1 MKNEILK
8 KSIII
13 FFIIT
18 ILMNYL
24 LTLKVYAEVEIG
36 DNTHLYGE
44 KDCVSILQMKSTG
57 GLKQVIK
64 VYYQDPDTGK
74 KLYAFCIEPSKP
86 GVGTG
91 ATDFSGYE
99 TYIREKIQDQRI
111 WRALYH
117 GYIGVNW
124 QDTSLECDDDWYY
137 VTKTVIHCL
146 VNNERPSDVY
156 KVPSRIATSDTPY
169 ATLEDVQRRGQ
180 KALNECEKLYD
191 YAINGTENYREA
203 TASIEK
209 VGSFVSDG
217 NNMVQTLKLTANKQ
231 IGSYDVKLANFP
243 TGTTYSKSGNV
254 VKIIVPKASITG
266 DIKGTINILNA
277 QVKTCPAFYGQ
288 SYNDTWQDYVTAAD
302 PYEIATAQATI
313 TFNTNNSTIKILKLD
328 SETNKAVPN
337 TTLKIEKDGQLIN
350 TVTTKDNGE
359 AIIENLYP
367 GTYKITEIK
376 ANDNYVLS
384 KNPTKEVSV
393 KYGET
398 VTVKF
403 DNTHKEGSLK
413 IVKVD
418 SRDNKTPIKNVTF
431 EIWNVELNKKVATK
445 TTGEDGTITIDNL
458 RTGKYKV
465 KETSTNEWYV
475 LNTDEKIATVEYNKT
490 TTLTIENDVKV
501 GYIEIIKQDK
511 DYSNIKL
518 ENVEFKILN
527 SKGEVVDTLTTNKD
541 GYAKSKAIPL
551 DETYFVK
558 ETKTTEKYI
567 LSTDIQKVTFIPADE
582 GKSKKVTFENKHKEG
597 NIKVFKVDADNNK
610 IGIGGVEFEL
620 YSEEFKKLIG
630 KYYTDSNGEITINNL
645 RIGNYRLKETATNK
659 WYHLGGETNV
669 VVEYNKTKEV
679 TIKNELKKGS
689 VKVIKV
695 DKDNNQIKIPN
706 VVFEVLD
713 KNNNVLEKIKTDE
726 NGIAITKKYPVR
738 DYETLKLHEVETDKW
753 YDLNNDITEVKLE
766 IDKVQEVTI
775 ENKKKKGQIRVI
787 KVDLDNNEVRLQN
800 VEFEVLN
807 QKGEVV
813 DRLKT
818 DKNGEAV
825 TKRLPIDEQYTIRE
839 VKTLEKYVLTE
850 ETKTVTLKENQIED
864 IQFENEKKKGQI
876 EVFKVDAENKEIKL
890 EGVEFEV
897 INSDNEVVEIIKTD
911 KNGYA
916 KTSRIPIGE
925 YKIKEIKTDEMHI
938 LNNEI
943 IKVDVTTD
951 IVSRLDITN
960 ERIKGQIK
968 IVKTSQDDS
977 FISGAVVGTPIENVK
992 FEVYDSNKNKVDE
1005 ITTNKDG
1012 IAITKKLDKG
1022 SYIIKEIEA
1031 GKWYLLNENE
1041 FVTEIKTHEEIVQVD
1056 ITNESEKPSVDIEK
1070 IGIIQ
1075 TTANQ
1080 EIRYD
1085 FYIKNTGNVPL
1096 NNFTWFDYLPTE
1108 YVKMS
1113 KLITGTYNQDLNY
1126 NIYYKTNLNDYK
1138 ILAEDLNTQVN
1149 NYIDFS
1155 SIKLEEGEVITEF
1168 KVDFGTVD
1176 IGFESVIN
1184 PYIFVT
1190 VNSNVKNEDAFTNKT
1205 RIEGYNDEYMVW
1217 DEDDHTTK
1225 VYEKEVTVKK
1235 LPRTGF

>member
-1 MKNEILK
+1 
-8 KSIII
+8 
-13 FFIIT
+13 
-18 ILMNYL
+18 
-24 LTLKVYAEVEIG
+24 
-36 DNTHLYGE
+36 
-44 KDCVSILQMKSTG
+44 
-57 GLKQVIK
+57 
-64 VYYQDPDTGK
+64 
-74 KLYAFCIEPSKP
+74 
-86 GVGTG
+86 
-91 ATDFSGYE
+91 
-99 TYIREKIQDQRI
+99 
-111 WRALYH
+111 
-117 GYIGVNW
+117 
-124 QDTSLECDDDWYY
+124 
-137 VTKTVIHCL
+137 
-146 VNNERPSDVY
+146 
-156 KVPSRIATSDTPY
+156 
-169 ATLEDVQRRGQ
+169 
-180 KALNECEKLYD
+180 
-191 YAINGTENYREA
+191 
-203 TASIEK
+203 
-209 VGSFVSDG
+209 
-217 NNMVQTLKLTANKQ
+217 MVQTLKLSANKSL
-231 IGSYDVKLANFP
+231 GNYEVRLTNFP
-243 TGTTYSKSGNV
+243 TGTTYSKSGNTIKV
-254 VKIIVPKASITG
+254 IIPKLSITG
-266 DIKGTINILNA
+266 DVKGTVSILNA
-277 QVKTCPAFYGQ
+277 EVKTCPAFYGQ

-302 PYEIATAQATI
+302 PYEVTSTKITI
-313 TFNTNNSTIKILKLD
+313 NLTTNNSKIKILKLD

-418 SRDNKTPIKNVTF
+418 SRDHKTPIKNVTF

-445 TTGEDGTITIDNL
+445 TTGENGTITIDNL

-465 KETSTNEWYV
+465 KEISTNEWYV
-475 LNTDEKIATVEYNKT
+475 LNTDEKITTVEYNKT

-501 GYIEIIKQDK
+501 GYIEIIKQDQ

-541 GYAKSKAIPL
+541 GYAKSKALPL

-567 LSTDIQKVTFIPADE
+567 LSTDIQNVTFIPTDE
-582 GKSKKVTFENKHKEG
+582 GKTKRITFGNKHKEG

-620 YSEEFKKLIG
+620 YSEEFKNLIG

-669 VVEYNKTKEV
+669 LVEHNKTKEV

-695 DKDNNQIKIPN
+695 DKNNNQIKIPN

-738 DYETLKLHEVETDKW
+738 DYETLKLHEIETDKW
-753 YDLNNDITEVKLE
+753 YALNNDITEVKLE

-775 ENKKKKGQIRVI
+775 ENEKKKGQIRVI
-787 KVDLDNNEVRLQN
+787 KLDLDNNEVRLQN

-850 ETKTVTLKENQIED
+850 ETKTVTLKENQIEN
-864 IQFENEKKKGQI
+864 IEFQNEKKKGQI

-925 YKIKEIKTDEMHI
+925 YKLKEIKTDEMHI

-977 FISGAVVGTPIENVK
+977 FISGEVAGTPIENVK

-1005 ITTNKDG
+1005 IITNKDG

-1022 SYIIKEIEA
+1022 YYTIKEVEA

-1041 FVTEIKTHEEIVQVD
+1041 FVTEIKTHGEIVQVD

-1070 IGIIQ
+1070 TGIIQ

-1085 FYIKNTGNVPL
+1085 FKIKNTGNVPL

-1108 YVKMS
+1108 YVRMS

-1138 ILAEDLNTQVN
+1138 ILIEDLNTKVN

-1155 SIKLEEGEVITEF
+1155 SVELEEGEVITEF

-1176 IGFESVIN
+1176 VGFESVVN

-1190 VNSNVKNEDAFTNKT
+1190 VNSNVENDDTFTNKT

-1217 DEDDHTTK
+1217 NEDDHTTK

>member
-1 MKNEILK
+1 M
-8 KSIII
+8 
-13 FFIIT
+13 
-18 ILMNYL
+18 
-24 LTLKVYAEVEIG
+24 
-36 DNTHLYGE
+36 
-44 KDCVSILQMKSTG
+44 
-57 GLKQVIK
+57 
-64 VYYQDPDTGK
+64 
-74 KLYAFCIEPSKP
+74 
-86 GVGTG
+86 
-91 ATDFSGYE
+91 
-99 TYIREKIQDQRI
+99 
-111 WRALYH
+111 YH

-124 QDTSLECDDDWYY
+124 QNTSLECDDDWYY

-146 VNNERPSDVY
+146 VNNQRPSDFY
-156 KVPSRIATSDTPY
+156 TVPNRIATSDMAY

-180 KALNECEKLYD
+180 KALNECEKLYN

-209 VGSFVSDG
+209 VGDFVSDG
-217 NNMVQTLKLTANKQ
+217 NNMVQTLKIVTNKE
-231 IGSYDVKLANFP
+231 IGSYDVKLTNFP
-243 TGTTYSKSGNV
+243 SGTNYSKSGNI
-254 VKIIVPKASITG
+254 VKIIIPKANITG
-266 DIKGTINILNA
+266 DIKGTINVLNA

-288 SYNDTWQDYVTAAD
+288 SYNDAWQDYVTAAD

-313 TFNTNNSTIKILKLD
+313 TFRANNSTIKIVKQD
-328 SETNKAVPN
+328 SETNKAISN
-337 TTLKIEKDGQLIN
+337 TTLKIEKDRQLIN

-475 LNTDEKIATVEYNKT
+475 LNKDEKITTVEYNKT

-501 GYIEIIKQDK
+501 GYIEIIKQDQ

-518 ENVEFKILN
+518 ENVQFDILN
-527 SKGEVVDTLTTNKD
+527 SKGVVVDTLTTNKE
-541 GYAKSKAIPL
+541 GYAKSKALPL

-558 ETKTTEKYI
+558 ETKTTDKYI
-567 LSTDIQKVTFIPADE
+567 LSTDIQNVTFIPADE
-582 GKSKKVTFENKHKEG
+582 GKTKRITFENNHKAG

-669 VVEYNKTKEV
+669 LVEYNKTKEV

-738 DYETLKLHEVETDKW
+738 DYERLKLHEVETDKW
-753 YDLNNDITEVKLE
+753 YALNNDITEVKLE

-775 ENKKKKGQIRVI
+775 ENEKKKGQIRVI

-800 VEFEVLN
+800 VEIEVLN

-850 ETKTVTLKENQIED
+850 ETKTVTLKENQIEN
-864 IQFENEKKKGQI
+864 IEFQNEKKKGQI

-897 INSDNEVVEIIKTD
+897 INSDNEVVEIIKTNKD
-911 KNGYA
+911 GYA

-925 YKIKEIKTDEMHI
+925 YKLKEIKTDEMHI
-938 LNNEI
+938 LNDEI

-968 IVKTSQDDS
+968 IVKTSKDDS
-977 FISGAVVGTPIENVK
+977 FISGTVAGTPIENVK

-1005 ITTNKDG
+1005 IITNKDG

-1022 SYIIKEIEA
+1022 YYTIKEVEA
-1031 GKWYLLNENE
+1031 GKWYLLNQNE
-1041 FVTEIKTHEEIVQVD
+1041 FATEIKTHEEIVQVD

-1070 IGIIQ
+1070 TGIIQ

-1080 EIRYD
+1080 EIRYN
-1085 FYIKNTGNVPL
+1085 FKIKNTGNVPL
-1096 NNFTWFDYLPTE
+1096 DNFTWFDYLPTE
-1108 YVKMS
+1108 YLKMS

-1138 ILAEDLNTQVN
+1138 ILAEELNTQVN

-1155 SIKLEEGEVITEF
+1155 CIELEEGEVITEF

-1176 IGFESVIN
+1176 VGFESVIN

-1190 VNSNVKNEDAFTNKT
+1190 VNNNVENDDTFTNKT

>member
-1 MKNEILK
+1 
-8 KSIII
+8 
-13 FFIIT
+13 
-18 ILMNYL
+18 
-24 LTLKVYAEVEIG
+24 
-36 DNTHLYGE
+36 
-44 KDCVSILQMKSTG
+44 
-57 GLKQVIK
+57 
-64 VYYQDPDTGK
+64 
-74 KLYAFCIEPSKP
+74 
-86 GVGTG
+86 
-91 ATDFSGYE
+91 
-99 TYIREKIQDQRI
+99 
-111 WRALYH
+111 
-117 GYIGVNW
+117 
-124 QDTSLECDDDWYY
+124 
-137 VTKTVIHCL
+137 
-146 VNNERPSDVY
+146 
-156 KVPSRIATSDTPY
+156 
-169 ATLEDVQRRGQ
+169 
-180 KALNECEKLYD
+180 
-191 YAINGTENYREA
+191 
-203 TASIEK
+203 
-209 VGSFVSDG
+209 
-217 NNMVQTLKLTANKQ
+217 MVQTLKLTANKQ

-313 TFNTNNSTIKILKLD
+313 TFKTNNSTIKILKLD

-337 TTLKIEKDGQLIN
+337 TTLKIEKDGQLID

-403 DNTHKEGSLK
+403 DNKHKEGSLK

-475 LNTDEKIATVEYNKT
+475 LNTEEKIATVEYNKT

-501 GYIEIIKQDK
+501 GYIEIIKQDA
-511 DYSNIKL
+511 DYSDIKL
-518 ENVEFKILN
+518 ANVQFEIKN

-541 GYAKSKAIPL
+541 GYAKSKALPL

-567 LSTDIQKVTFIPADE
+567 LSTDIQNVTFIPTDE
-582 GKSKKVTFENKHKEG
+582 GKTKRITFGNKHKEG
-597 NIKVFKVDADNNK
+597 NIKVFKVDVDNNK

-630 KYYTDSNGEITINNL
+630 KYYTDSNGEIAINNL

-753 YDLNNDITEVKLE
+753 YALNNDITEVKLE
-766 IDKVQEVTI
+766 IDKVQELTI
-775 ENKKKKGQIRVI
+775 ENEKKKGQVRVI
-787 KVDLDNNEVRLQN
+787 KVDLDNNEVRLPN

-850 ETKTVTLKENQIED
+850 ETKTVTLKENQIEN
-864 IQFENEKKKGQI
+864 IEFQNEKKKGQI

-897 INSDNEVVEIIKTD
+897 INSDNEVVETIKTNKD
-911 KNGYA
+911 GYA

-951 IVSRLDITN
+951 IVSTLDITN

-977 FISGAVVGTPIENVK
+977 FISLAVAGTPIENIK

-1005 ITTNKDG
+1005 IITNKDG

-1022 SYIIKEIEA
+1022 YYTIKEVEA

-1041 FVTEIKTHEEIVQVD
+1041 FVTEIKTHGEIVQVD

-1070 IGIIQ
+1070 TGIIQ

-1085 FYIKNTGNVPL
+1085 FKIKNTGNVPL

-1108 YVKMS
+1108 YVRMS

-1138 ILAEDLNTQVN
+1138 ILIEDLNTKVN

-1155 SIKLEEGEVITEF
+1155 SVELEEGEVITEF

-1176 IGFESVIN
+1176 VGFESVVN

-1190 VNSNVKNEDAFTNKT
+1190 VNSNVENDDTFTNKT

-1217 DEDDHTTK
+1217 NEDDHTTK

>member
-1 MKNEILK
+1 MLFVQNHQ
-8 KSIII
+8 
-13 FFIIT
+13 
-18 ILMNYL
+18 N
-24 LTLKVYAEVEIG
+24 
-36 DNTHLYGE
+36 H
-44 KDCVSILQMKSTG
+44 
-57 GLKQVIK
+57 
-64 VYYQDPDTGK
+64 
-74 KLYAFCIEPSKP
+74 

-146 VNNERPSDVY
+146 VNNEKPSDAY
-156 KVPSRIATSDTPY
+156 KVPSRIATSDTAY

-203 TASIEK
+203 TANIEK
-209 VGSFVSDG
+209 VGDFVSDG
-217 NNMVQTLKLTANKQ
+217 NNIVQTLKLTANKE
-231 IGSYDVKLANFP
+231 IGSYDVKLTNFP
-243 TGTTYSKSGNV
+243 SGTTYSKSGNI
-254 VKIIVPKASITG
+254 VKIIIPKASITG

-313 TFNTNNSTIKILKLD
+313 TFKTNNSTIKIIKLD
-328 SETNKAVPN
+328 SETNKAIPN
-337 TTLKIEKDGQLIN
+337 TTLKIEKDGQLIE
-350 TVTTKDNGE
+350 TVTTKENGE

-367 GTYKITEIK
+367 GTYKITETK
-376 ANDNYVLS
+376 ANEDYILPD
-384 KNPTKEVSV
+384 NPTKEVNV
-393 KYGET
+393 EYGET
-398 VTVKF
+398 VTVEF
-403 DNTHKEGSLK
+403 DNIHKEGSLK

-431 EIWNVELNKKVATK
+431 EIWNVELNEKVATK
-445 TTGEDGTITIDNL
+445 TTGDDGTITIDNL
-458 RTGKYKV
+458 RTGEYKV
-465 KETSTNEWYV
+465 KEISTNEWYV
-475 LNTDEKIATVEYNKT
+475 LNTEEKITTVEYNKT

-501 GYIEIIKQDK
+501 GYIEIIKQDA
-511 DYSNIKL
+511 DYSDIKL

-527 SKGEVVDTLTTNKD
+527 SKGVIVDTLITNKD
-541 GYAKSKAIPL
+541 GYAKSKELPL

-558 ETKTTEKYI
+558 ETKSTEKYI
-567 LSTDIQKVTFIPADE
+567 LSTDIQKVTFIPTDE
-582 GKSKKVTFENKHKEG
+582 GKTKQLVFKNKHKEG
-597 NIKVFKVDADNNK
+597 NIKVYKVDADNNK

-620 YSEEFKKLIG
+620 YSEEFEKTIG
-630 KYYTDSNGEITINNL
+630 KYYTDSNGEIIINNL
-645 RIGNYRLKETATNK
+645 RIGNYKLKETATNK
-659 WYHLGGETNV
+659 WYHLAGETNV
-669 VVEYNKTKEV
+669 LVEYNKTKEV
-679 TIKNELKKGS
+679 TI
-689 VKVIKV
+689 
-695 DKDNNQIKIPN
+695 
-706 VVFEVLD
+706 
-713 KNNNVLEKIKTDE
+713 
-726 NGIAITKKYPVR
+726 
-738 DYETLKLHEVETDKW
+738 
-753 YDLNNDITEVKLE
+753 
-766 IDKVQEVTI
+766 
-775 ENKKKKGQIRVI
+775 
-787 KVDLDNNEVRLQN
+787 
-800 VEFEVLN
+800 
-807 QKGEVV
+807 
-813 DRLKT
+813 
-818 DKNGEAV
+818 
-825 TKRLPIDEQYTIRE
+825 
-839 VKTLEKYVLTE
+839 
-850 ETKTVTLKENQIED
+850 
-864 IQFENEKKKGQI
+864 ENEKKKGQI
-876 EVFKVDAENKEIKL
+876 EVYKVDAENKEIKL

-897 INSDNEVVEIIKTD
+897 INSNDEVVEIIETNKD
-911 KNGYA
+911 GYA

-943 IKVDVTTD
+943 IKVDVATD

-977 FISGAVVGTPIENVK
+977 FISGAVAGTPIENVK
-992 FEVYDSNKNKVDE
+992 FEVYDSNKNKIDE
-1005 ITTNKDG
+1005 IITNEDG

-1022 SYIIKEIEA
+1022 YYTIKEVEA

-1041 FVTEIKTHEEIVQVD
+1041 FVTEIKVHEEIVQVD

-1070 IGIIQ
+1070 TGIIQ

-1085 FYIKNTGNVPL
+1085 FKIKNTGNVPL

-1176 IGFESVIN
+1176 VGFESVVN
-1184 PYIFVT
+1184 PYIFVI
-1190 VNSNVKNEDAFTNKT
+1190 VNSNVENEDTFTNKT

-1225 VYEKEVTVKK
+1225 VYEKEVTAKK